1 MCTVT
6 FVSTN
11 SKVIIT
17 SNRDE
22 KVLRQ
27 KAIAPKDYLI
37 NGKKI
42 TFPKD
47 PKAGGT
53 WFAVAEE
60 GTISVLLNGANEK
73 HELREK
79 YRKSRGLIVL
89 DIISA
94 ENPLLEWEMIDL
106 EGIEPF
112 TIVLFHQNK
121 LYQAQWDEISK
132 TLAALNA
139 NENYIWSS
147 STLYSQNVRSQRSK
161 WFNEFI
167 ENNSSLN
174 EESMMHFHRYTMEDN
189 TEFGLVINRNDLLKT
204 LSITQ
209 TVIENNRLTLT
220 HVDLQNEEFFPN
232 NQTSL

>member
-6 FVSTN
+6 YVSTN

-27 KAIAPKDYLI
+27 KAILPKDYLI

-139 NENYIWSS
+139 NENYIWSF
-147 STLYSQNVRSQRSK
+147 VF
-161 WFNEFI
+161 W
-167 ENNSSLN
+167 
-174 EESMMHFHRYTMEDN
+174 
-189 TEFGLVINRNDLLKT
+189 VNRMFCF
-204 LSITQ
+204 
-209 TVIENNRLTLT
+209 E
-220 HVDLQNEEFFPN
+220 
-232 NQTSL
+232 

>member
-6 FVSTN
+6 FVSTKN
-11 SKVIIT
+11 KIIIT

-22 KVLRQ
+22 KLLRQ
-27 KAIAPKDYLI
+27 NAIAPKDYLI

-53 WFAVAEE
+53 WFAVSEE

-73 HELREK
+73 HQFREK

-106 EGIEPF
+106 EAIEPF
-112 TIVLFHQNK
+112 TLVLFYQNK
-121 LYQAQWDEISK
+121 LYQAQWDETNK
-132 TLAALNA
+132 TLVALNA

-147 STLYSQNVRSQRSK
+147 STLYSQTIRNQRAK
-161 WFNEFI
+161 WFADFI
-167 ENNSSLN
+167 ENNDSLN
-174 EESMMHFHRYTMEDN
+174 EELLIHFHRYTQEDN
-189 TEFGLVINRNDLLKT
+189 KEFGLVVNRNDLLKT
-204 LSITQ
+204 MSITQ
-209 TVIENNRLTLT
+209 TVIEKNNVSLSHL
-220 HVDLQNEEFFPN
+220 DLQNEEVFSN
-232 NQTSL
+232 NFTAF

>member
-6 FVSTN
+6 YVSTN

-27 KAIAPKDYLI
+27 KAILPKDYLI

>member
-1 MCTVT
+1 M
-6 FVSTN
+6 
-11 SKVIIT
+11 
-17 SNRDE
+17 
-22 KVLRQ
+22 VL
-27 KAIAPKDYLI
+27 
-37 NGKKI
+37 
-42 TFPKD
+42 
-47 PKAGGT
+47 
-53 WFAVAEE
+53 
-60 GTISVLLNGANEK
+60 
-73 HELREK
+73 
-79 YRKSRGLIVL
+79 
-89 DIISA
+89 
-94 ENPLLEWEMIDL
+94 
-106 EGIEPF
+106 
-112 TIVLFHQNK
+112 LFHQNK

-189 TEFGLVINRNDLLKT
+189 TEFGLVINRNYLLKT